1 MRCLILIRTHTISI
15 HALTR
20 SATRNSSN
28 QFMSTQIFQSTHS
41 QGVRLWFIP
50 YTYYT
55 NSHFNPRTH
64 KECDKLLFSKLA
76 SRPAF
81 QSTHSQ
87 GVRPTATATFTCL
100 GSFQSTHSQGVRRLH
115 SSWMGRYLKYF
126 NPRTHKECDM
136 WLFLVNLLVFRI
148 SIHALTRSA
157 TAGASVEVVD
167 QNDFNPRTHK
177 ECDGQGIDPANFK
190 DSFQSTH
197 SQGVRLHKII
207 YQLTLSKFQSTHSQ
221 GVRPDAGVPYPF
233 AWLFQSTHSQGVRLL
248 IISTSLVRLLNF
260 NPRTHKECDGR
271 VGCFKR

>member
-64 KECDKLLFSKLA
+64 KECDINLQDTLLHLIYFNPRTHKECDKWLFSKLA

-115 SSWMGRYLKYF
+115 SSWMGRYFKYF

-197 SQGVRLHKII
+197 SQGVRRHFGINRTLH
-207 YQLTLSKFQSTHSQ
+207 T
-221 GVRPDAGVPYPF
+221 
-233 AWLFQSTHSQGVRLL
+233 WFQSTHSQGVRL
-248 IISTSLVRLLNF
+248 IIN
-260 NPRTHKECDGR
+260 
-271 VGCFKR
+271 

>member
-1 MRCLILIRTHTISI
+1 
-15 HALTR
+15 
-20 SATRNSSN
+20 
-28 QFMSTQIFQSTHS
+28 
-41 QGVRLWFIP
+41 
-50 YTYYT
+50 
-55 NSHFNPRTH
+55 
-64 KECDKLLFSKLA
+64 
-76 SRPAF
+76 
-81 QSTHSQ
+81 
-87 GVRPTATATFTCL
+87 
-100 GSFQSTHSQGVRRLH
+100 
-115 SSWMGRYLKYF
+115 MGRYFKYF

-197 SQGVRLHKII
+197 SQGVRRHFGINRTLHTWFQSTHSQGVRLHKII

-233 AWLFQSTHSQGVRLL
+233 AWLFQSTHSQGVRLWRSGSSAMITL
-248 IISTSLVRLLNF
+248 FQSTHSQGVRLNCFDWQCNKSSISIHALT
-260 NPRTHKECDGR
+260 RSATHSLFTK
-271 VGCFKR
+271 VAILK